1 MINFRP
7 ITKNDFA
14 DLCSVL
20 QDKNV
25 MYAWEHAFSDE
36 EVHKWIRKL
45 TKKVMP
51 KTVSA
56 TFTLRKAK
64 RVNLSA

>member
-36 EVHKWIRKL
+36 EDRKSTRL
-45 TKKVMP
+45 N
-51 KTVSA
+51 S
-56 TFTLRKAK
+56 
-64 RVNLSA
+64 SHWW